1 LPKDGTAAGEDAA
14 PETPPPIESAALIEL
29 RRRLSMLTTGRVAL
43 VTVLLA
49 ATALIEWQARIQ
61 TSASAA
67 TEVTIYR
74 LVAAVCGMS
83 LIYVVALKLVSGRR
97 QVVALGYVQLCGD
110 AVFAAALV
118 FITGGTASVF
128 TFFFSLTIVLASILL
143 LRTGAITLATLSS
156 LLLLVIGMTEM
167 GILDEGAL
175 LADMRLVGVGP
186 LDPVGTEE
194 QSITTITKNLIV
206 NVVAFY
212 AIAVLASYL
221 ADQLRRTGE
230 RIQESEL
237 SLEDLRAL
245 HRNIVASIQ
254 SGLITVNQSLQITF
268 FNSEAER
275 ITGYQ
280 AREILHQDITRYFS
294 DLKQIFLNEDKI
306 RGQTVEVTSEVLRG
320 QLCYVRWTISPL
332 LDSRGVGIGHVLI
345 FDDETD
351 VRHMQEQIKRDET
364 FASLGRVAA
373 AIAHEIRNPL
383 ASISGSI
390 QLLRSTLDLEEDDR
404 RLMEIVSRETASLN
418 AWITDFL
425 LYARPRAGKRIAV
438 DIASLISDSLTVLA
452 HDEQTTGI
460 DVVFDPSARAITL
473 GDPTYLKQV
482 IWNIVNNAVQAMDGE
497 GRLAIEI
504 AGQHDDRG
512 AFHRVSFQDSGPG
525 IEDDVLDRLFEP
537 FFTTK
542 ASGTGLGL
550 ATVYRIVGEHGGHMS
565 VETDADGTIFHVDLP
580 VREAG

>member
-1 LPKDGTAAGEDAA
+1 MLEA
-14 PETPPPIESAALIEL
+14 PALVEL
-29 RRRLSMLTTGRVAL
+29 RRRLRMLTVIRIAV
-43 VTVLLA
+43 VTVLLG

-61 TSASAA
+61 SSASVA

-74 LVAAVCGMS
+74 LVAMVCALS
-83 LIYVVALKLVSGRR
+83 LIYVVALKLVFGRR
-97 QVVALGYVQLCGD
+97 QLVSLAYVQLCGD
-110 AVFAAALV
+110 ALFAAALV

-128 TFFFSLTIVLASILL
+128 TFFFSLTIVLAAIILF
-143 LRTGAITLATLSS
+143 RAGAITLATLSS
-156 LLLLVIGMTEM
+156 LLLLLIGMTEM
-167 GILDEGAL
+167 GILSESSL
-175 LADMRLVGVGP
+175 LTDMRLSGVGP

-194 QSITTITKNLIV
+194 QSITTIATNLVV

-212 AIAVLASYL
+212 VIAFLASYL
-221 ADQLRRTGE
+221 ADQLRRSDE

-254 SGLITVNQSLQITF
+254 SGLITVNQSLQVTF
-268 FNSEAER
+268 FNGEAER

-280 AREILHQDITRYFS
+280 SREILYQDITRYFS

-306 RGQTVEVTSEVLRG
+306 RGQTVELTSEVLRG
-320 QLCYVRWTISPL
+320 KLCYVRWTISPL
-332 LDSRGVGIGHVLI
+332 LDSRGARIGHVLI

-351 VRHMQEQIKRDET
+351 VRHMQEQMKRDEN

-404 RLMEIVSRETASLN
+404 RLMEIVNRETDNLN
-418 AWITDFL
+418 SWITDFL
-425 LYARPRAGKRIAV
+425 MYARPRVGERVPIPIAPL
-438 DIASLISDSLTVLA
+438 IADSVAVLA
-452 HDEQTTGI
+452 NDEHSTGI
-460 DVVFDPSARAITL
+460 DVVFNPTDVAVTY

-482 IWNIVNNAVQAMDGE
+482 VWNVINNAVQAMEGQ
-497 GRLAIEI
+497 GRLTIEI
-504 AGQHDDRG
+504 TERREDKGV
-512 AFHRVSFQDSGPG
+512 FHRVVFSDTGPG
-525 IEDDVLDRLFEP
+525 IPDSVLERLFEP

-542 ASGTGLGL
+542 PNGTGLGL
-550 ATVYRIVGEHGGHMS
+550 ATVYRIVSEHGGFVTVDTS
-565 VETDADGTIFHVDLP
+565 AQGTTFLIDLP
-580 VREAG
+580 VHQEG

>member
-1 LPKDGTAAGEDAA
+1 
-14 PETPPPIESAALIEL
+14 
-29 RRRLSMLTTGRVAL
+29 MLTVIRIAL
-43 VTVLLA
+43 ATVLLG

-61 TSASAA
+61 SSASVA

-74 LVAAVCGMS
+74 LVAIVCALS
-83 LIYVVALKLVSGRR
+83 LVYVFALKLVFGRR
-97 QVVALGYVQLCGD
+97 QLMSLAYVQLCGD
-110 AVFAAALV
+110 ALFASALV

-128 TFFFSLTIVLASILL
+128 TFFFSLTIVLAAIILF
-143 LRTGAITLATLSS
+143 RPGAITLATLSS
-156 LLLLVIGMTEM
+156 LLLLLIGMTEM
-167 GILDEGAL
+167 GILSESSFL
-175 LADMRLVGVGP
+175 TDMRLSGVGP

-194 QSITTITKNLIV
+194 QSITTIAKNLVV

-212 AIAVLASYL
+212 VIAFLASYL
-221 ADQLRRTGE
+221 ADQLRRSDE

-254 SGLITVNQSLQITF
+254 SGLITVNQSLQVTY
-268 FNSEAER
+268 FNREAER

-280 AREILHQDITRYFS
+280 SREILYQDITRYFS

-306 RGQTVEVTSEVLRG
+306 RGQTVELTSEVFRG

-332 LDSRGVGIGHVLI
+332 LDSRGARIGHVLI

-351 VRHMQEQIKRDET
+351 VRHMQEQMKRDEN

-404 RLMEIVSRETASLN
+404 RLMEIVNRETDNLN
-418 AWITDFL
+418 SWITDFL
-425 LYARPRAGKRIAV
+425 MYARPRVGERVPIPISPLIA
-438 DIASLISDSLTVLA
+438 DSLAVLA
-452 HDEQTTGI
+452 NDERSSGI
-460 DVVFDPSARAITL
+460 EVIFEPSESASTY

-482 IWNIVNNAVQAMDGE
+482 VWNVINNAVQAMDGQ
-497 GRLAIEI
+497 GSLTIEI
-504 AGQHDDRG
+504 VERREDKGV
-512 AFHRVSFQDSGPG
+512 FNRVSFKDTGPG
-525 IEDDVLDRLFEP
+525 IPDDVLDRLFEP

-542 ASGTGLGL
+542 PSGTGLGL
-550 ATVYRIVGEHGGHMS
+550 ATVYRIVSEHGG
-565 VETDADGTIFHVDLP
+565 VITVDTGANGTTFLVDLP
-580 VREAG
+580 AHQAA

>member
-1 LPKDGTAAGEDAA
+1 ME
-14 PETPPPIESAALIEL
+14 PPVLLEL
-29 RRRLSMLTTGRVAL
+29 RRRLRMLTVIRIAL
-43 VTVLLA
+43 ATVLLG

-61 TSASAA
+61 SSASVA

-74 LVAAVCGMS
+74 LVAIVCLLS
-83 LIYVVALKLVSGRR
+83 LFYVTALRFVAGRR
-97 QVVALGYVQLCGD
+97 QLVVLAYVQLCGD
-110 AVFAAALV
+110 ALFAAALV
-118 FITGGTASVF
+118 YITGGTASVF
-128 TFFFSLTIVLASILL
+128 TFFFSLTIVLAAIILF
-143 LRTGAITLATLSS
+143 RAGAITLATLSS

-167 GILDEGAL
+167 GIIPESAFLT
-175 LADMRLVGVGP
+175 DMRLSGVGP

-194 QSITTITKNLIV
+194 QSLTTIAKNLVV

-212 AIAVLASYL
+212 VIAFLASYL
-221 ADQLRRTGE
+221 ADQLRRSDE

-237 SLEDLRAL
+237 SLEDLRVL

-254 SGLITVNQSLQITF
+254 SGLITVNQSLQVTF
-268 FNSEAER
+268 FNREAER

-280 AREILHQDITRYFS
+280 SREILYQDITRYFS

-306 RGQTVEVTSEVLRG
+306 RGQTVELTSEVFRG
-320 QLCYVRWTISPL
+320 KLCYVRWTISPL
-332 LDSRGVGIGHVLI
+332 LDSRGSRIGHVLI

-351 VRHMQEQIKRDET
+351 VRNMEEQMKRAEN

-404 RLMEIVSRETASLN
+404 RLMEIVNRETDNLN

-425 LYARPRAGKRIAV
+425 MYARPRVGERLSIPIAPL
-438 DIASLISDSLTVLA
+438 IADSLAVLA
-452 HDEQTTGI
+452 NDERSAGI
-460 DVVFDPSARAITL
+460 EVVFNPSSDASTY

-482 IWNIVNNAVQAMDGE
+482 VWNVINNAVQAMNGE
-497 GRLAIEI
+497 GTLTIEI
-504 AGQHDDRG
+504 SERREDKGVFNRV
-512 AFHRVSFQDSGPG
+512 AFHDTGPG
-525 IEDDVLDRLFEP
+525 IPDDVLERLFEP

-550 ATVYRIVGEHGGHMS
+550 ATVYRIVSEHGGAVS
-565 VETDADGTIFHVDLP
+565 VDTGSNGTTFLVDLP
-580 VREAG
+580 VHQAA

>member
-1 LPKDGTAAGEDAA
+1 MIE
-14 PETPPPIESAALIEL
+14 PPALLEL
-29 RRRLSMLTTGRVAL
+29 RRRLRMLTVIRIAL
-43 VTVLLA
+43 ATVLLG

-61 TSASAA
+61 SSASVA

-74 LVAAVCGMS
+74 LVAIVCALS
-83 LIYVVALKLVSGRR
+83 LVYVFALRFVVGRR
-97 QVVALGYVQLCGD
+97 QLFSLAYIQLCGD
-110 AVFAAALV
+110 ALFAAALV

-128 TFFFSLTIVLASILL
+128 TFFFSLTIVLAAIILF
-143 LRTGAITLATLSS
+143 RPGAITLATLSS
-156 LLLLVIGMTEM
+156 LLLLLIGMTEM
-167 GILDEGAL
+167 GILSESSL
-175 LADMRLVGVGP
+175 LTDMRLSGVGP

-194 QSITTITKNLIV
+194 QSLTTIAKNLVV

-212 AIAVLASYL
+212 VIAFLASYL
-221 ADQLRRTGE
+221 ADQLRRSDE

-254 SGLITVNQSLQITF
+254 SGLITVNQSLQVTF
-268 FNSEAER
+268 FNREAER

-280 AREILHQDITRYFS
+280 SREILYQDITRYFS

-306 RGQTVEVTSEVLRG
+306 RGQTVELTSEVFRG

-332 LDSRGVGIGHVLI
+332 LDSRGARIGHVLI

-351 VRHMQEQIKRDET
+351 VRHMQEQMKRDEN

-404 RLMEIVSRETASLN
+404 RLMEIVNRETDNLN
-418 AWITDFL
+418 SWITDFL
-425 LYARPRAGKRIAV
+425 MYARPRVGERVAIPISPLIA
-438 DIASLISDSLTVLA
+438 DSLAVLA
-452 HDEQTTGI
+452 NDERSSGI
-460 DVVFDPSARAITL
+460 EVIFKPSEDASTY

-482 IWNIVNNAVQAMDGE
+482 VWNVINNAVQAMDGE
-497 GRLAIEI
+497 GSLTIEI
-504 AGQHDDRG
+504 VERREDKGV
-512 AFHRVSFQDSGPG
+512 FNRVSFKDTGPG
-525 IEDDVLDRLFEP
+525 IPDDVLDRLFEP

-542 ASGTGLGL
+542 PSGTGLGL
-550 ATVYRIVGEHGGHMS
+550 ATVYRIVSEHGG
-565 VETDADGTIFHVDLP
+565 VITVDTGANGTTFFVDLP
-580 VREAG
+580 AHQAA

>member
-1 LPKDGTAAGEDAA
+1 MSV
-14 PETPPPIESAALIEL
+14 ESPALLEL
-29 RRRLSMLTTGRVAL
+29 RRRLRMLTLIRISLA
-43 VTVLLA
+43 TVLLG

-61 TSASAA
+61 STASVA

-74 LVAAVCGMS
+74 LVAIVCLLS
-83 LIYVVALKLVSGRR
+83 LLYVVALKFVSGRK
-97 QVVALGYVQLCGD
+97 QLVSLAYVQLCGD
-110 AVFAAALV
+110 ALFAAALV

-128 TFFFSLTIVLASILL
+128 TFFFSLTIVLAAIILF
-143 LRTGAITLATLSS
+143 RPGALTLATLSS
-156 LLLLVIGMTEM
+156 LLLLLIGMTEM
-167 GILDEGAL
+167 GILSESAIL
-175 LADMRLVGVGP
+175 TDMRLSGVGP

-194 QSITTITKNLIV
+194 QSLTTIAKNLVV

-212 AIAVLASYL
+212 VIAFLASYL
-221 ADQLRRTGE
+221 ADQLRRSDE

-237 SLEDLRAL
+237 SLEDLRVL

-254 SGLITVNQSLQITF
+254 SGLITINQSLQVTF
-268 FNSEAER
+268 FNREAER

-280 AREILHQDITRYFS
+280 SREILYQDITRYFS

-306 RGQTVEVTSEVLRG
+306 RGQTVELTSEVFRG

-332 LDSRGVGIGHVLI
+332 LDSRGARIGHVLI

-351 VRHMQEQIKRDET
+351 VRHMQEQMKRDEN

-404 RLMEIVSRETASLN
+404 RLMEIVNRETDNLN
-418 AWITDFL
+418 SWITDFL
-425 LYARPRAGKRIAV
+425 MYARPRVGERVSIPIAPL
-438 DIASLISDSLTVLA
+438 IADSLAVLA
-452 HDEQTTGI
+452 NDEQSAGI
-460 DVVFDPSARAITL
+460 EVVFDPSVEARTY

-482 IWNIVNNAVQAMDGE
+482 VWNVINNAIQAMNGQ
-497 GRLAIEI
+497 GTLTIEI
-504 AGQHDDRG
+504 SELGEDKGGFNRV
-512 AFHRVSFQDSGPG
+512 AFRDTGPG
-525 IEDDVLDRLFEP
+525 IPDDVLERLFEP

-550 ATVYRIVGEHGGHMS
+550 ATVYRIVSEHGGA
-565 VETDADGTIFHVDLP
+565 VTVDTGANGTTFMVDLP
-580 VREAG
+580 VHQAA

>member
-1 LPKDGTAAGEDAA
+1 VLEA
-14 PETPPPIESAALIEL
+14 PALVEL
-29 RRRLSMLTTGRVAL
+29 RRRLRMLTVIRIAV
-43 VTVLLA
+43 VTVLLG

-61 TSASAA
+61 SSASVA

-74 LVAAVCGMS
+74 LVAMVCALS
-83 LIYVVALKLVSGRR
+83 LIYVVALKLVFGRR
-97 QVVALGYVQLCGD
+97 QLVSLAYVQLCGD
-110 AVFAAALV
+110 ALFAAALV

-128 TFFFSLTIVLASILL
+128 TFFFSLTIVLAAIILF
-143 LRTGAITLATLSS
+143 RAGAITLATLSS
-156 LLLLVIGMTEM
+156 LLLLLIGMTEM
-167 GILDEGAL
+167 GILSESSL
-175 LADMRLVGVGP
+175 LTDMRLSGVGP

-194 QSITTITKNLIV
+194 QSITTIATNLVV

-212 AIAVLASYL
+212 VIAFLASYL
-221 ADQLRRTGE
+221 ADQLRRSDE

-254 SGLITVNQSLQITF
+254 SGLITVNQSLQVTF
-268 FNSEAER
+268 FNGEAER

-280 AREILHQDITRYFS
+280 SREILYQDITRYFS

-306 RGQTVEVTSEVLRG
+306 RGQTVELTSEVLRG
-320 QLCYVRWTISPL
+320 KLCYVRWTISPL
-332 LDSRGVGIGHVLI
+332 LDSRGARIGHVLI

-351 VRHMQEQIKRDET
+351 VRHMQEQMKRDEN

-404 RLMEIVSRETASLN
+404 RLMEIVNRETDNLN
-418 AWITDFL
+418 SWITDFL
-425 LYARPRAGKRIAV
+425 MYARPRVGERVPIPIAPL
-438 DIASLISDSLTVLA
+438 IADSVAVLA
-452 HDEQTTGI
+452 NDEHSTGI
-460 DVVFDPSARAITL
+460 DVVFNPTDVAVTY

-482 IWNIVNNAVQAMDGE
+482 VWNVINNAVQAMEGQ
-497 GRLAIEI
+497 GRLTIEI
-504 AGQHDDRG
+504 TERREDKGV
-512 AFHRVSFQDSGPG
+512 FHRVVFSDTGPG
-525 IEDDVLDRLFEP
+525 IPDSVLERLFEP

-542 ASGTGLGL
+542 PNGTGLGL
-550 ATVYRIVGEHGGHMS
+550 ATVYRIVSEHGGFVTVDTS
-565 VETDADGTIFHVDLP
+565 AQGTTFLIDLP
-580 VREAG
+580 VHQEG